1 MEARDGSSLL
11 LIFGFEDE
19 KWKESPLCLSDVS
32 AVAAST
38 HYEVSQ

>member
-1 MEARDGSSLL
+1 MEACDGSSLL